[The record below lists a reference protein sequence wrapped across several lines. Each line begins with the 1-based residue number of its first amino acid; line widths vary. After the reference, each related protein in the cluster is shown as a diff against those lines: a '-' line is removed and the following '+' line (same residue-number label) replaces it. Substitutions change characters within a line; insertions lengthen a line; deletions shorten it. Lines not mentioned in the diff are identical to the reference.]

1 MESRLAVN
9 PTVWHWL
16 ALGGVL
22 LAAEVFVPGF
32 VFLWLGVSA
41 GLTGLLFWLLPWLTW
56 QWQVLIFAALAVAS
70 VSSWLWWRRRVAP
83 VPADALN
90 HRAMQYVGSEAV
102 LVGAIA
108 DGHGRVRL
116 ADTTWLADGPP
127 LPAGT
132 RVRVVGARGTLLIVE
147 PIRDEQTSPH

>member
-1 MESRLAVN
+1 MT

-16 ALGGVL
+16 ALGGAL
-22 LAAEVFVPGF
+22 LAAEAFVPGF
-32 VFLWLGVSA
+32 VFLWLGLSA

-90 HRAMQYVGSEAV
+90 RRAMQYVGSEAI

-108 DGHGRVRL
+108 GGHGRVRL

-147 PIRDEQTSPH
+147 PVRDEQTSPP